1 MDIATFL
8 RFNYRFL
15 IFGLAAAFFSSF
27 GQTFF
32 ISLSSQYIRTEYSL
46 SHGEFGLIYSC
57 GTLASGCMLIWAGRQ
72 IDFMDLRLY
81 TLIVCLGLAFFSV
94 GMAFSNSVG
103 WLLIMIFG
111 LRFTG
116 QGLLSHIS
124 SVSMARY
131 FNKSRGTALS
141 ISSIG
146 YPLGEAIFPPLA
158 VATIAIIGWRE
169 TWFNIG
175 IFVILAVVPSMLW
188 LLKGH
193 AIRHASLRQQSSDVS
208 LSVSGDQWTQTRI
221 LKDIRFYI
229 MLPSYLAIPFIGTGF
244 FFHQVHLT
252 NIKGWDLD
260 LFVNFFAVYA
270 VCQILAAI
278 SAGMLV
284 DRFTARTVIKFY
296 LFPAM
301 IGLCFLSVSSQI
313 WVAGIFMAFLGISSG
328 AVSVANSAVWAE
340 IYGVARLGSIKAMGT
355 ALMVLSTAL
364 SPPIMGIAIDA
375 GVSMETLAFAS
386 VCFICGAS
394 GVMSFFFPKKNLGK

>member
-15 IFGLAAAFFSSF
+15 LFGLAAAFFSSF

-57 GTLASGCMLIWAGRQ
+57 GTLASACMLIWAGRQ

-81 TLIVCLGLAFFSV
+81 TFIVCLGLAAFSV

-103 WLLIMIFG
+103 WLLIIIFG

-131 FNKSRGTALS
+131 FNKSRGAALS

-158 VATIAIIGWRE
+158 VATIVIIGWRE
-169 TWFNIG
+169 MWLNIG
-175 IFVILAVVPSMLW
+175 ILVILAVTPSMLW

-193 AIRHASLRQQSSDVS
+193 TKRHAGLRQQSSDVS
-208 LSVSGDQWTQTRI
+208 ASASEGQWTQIRI

-244 FFHQVHLT
+244 FFHQVHLANT
-252 NIKGWDLD
+252 KGWDLD
-260 LFVNFFAVYA
+260 LFVNFFVVYA
-270 VCQILAAI
+270 VCQTLAAI

-284 DRFTARTVIKFY
+284 DRFTARTVMKFY
-296 LFPAM
+296 LLPAM
-301 IGLCFLSVSSQI
+301 IGLSVLSVSNQI
-313 WVAGIFMAFLGISSG
+313 WIAAIFMAFLGISSG
-328 AVSVANSAVWAE
+328 AVSVANSAIWAE

-364 SPPIMGIAIDA
+364 SPPVMGIAIDA
-375 GVSMETLAFAS
+375 GVSMETLAFAA
-386 VCFICGAS
+386 VCFFCSATA
-394 GVMSFFFPKKNLGK
+394 VMGFFFPKEYRGK